1 MNLYFMAM
9 VLDDLV
15 LFDLVFYELVLYDL
29 VAPLVLIYEL
39 VGEKQVY
46 LVTCWKFKKIL
57 ISTSRSILVYSV
69 EKSWNFLLKEYI

>member
-46 LVTCWKFKKIL
+46 LVTYWK
-57 ISTSRSILVYSV
+57 
-69 EKSWNFLLKEYI
+69 

>member
-39 VGEKQVY
+39 VGEKHVFGY
-46 LVTCWKFKKIL
+46 MLEIKKNFDFNLTFNTCLF
-57 ISTSRSILVYSV
+57 R
-69 EKSWNFLLKEYI
+69 